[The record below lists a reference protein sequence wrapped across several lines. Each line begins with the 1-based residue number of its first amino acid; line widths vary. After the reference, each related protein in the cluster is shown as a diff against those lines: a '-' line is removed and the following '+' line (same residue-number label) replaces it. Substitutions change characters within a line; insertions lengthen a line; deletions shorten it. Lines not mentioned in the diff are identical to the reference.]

1 MSWVFFLWKFSWVIT
16 SDVLVYT
23 LLQPT
28 CRGQIGSQGGQA
40 PGELR
45 EAVPPGAVD
54 PSGGASAPINIQL
67 VGLQL
72 MKDDPSGP
80 QGLVCAEYSLSSESL
95 GHLPTQAWESCAAGG
110 SFWVPNLW
118 LYL

>member
-1 MSWVFFLWKFSWVIT
+1 MAV
-16 SDVLVYT
+16 
-23 LLQPT
+23 
-28 CRGQIGSQGGQA
+28 RGA
-40 PGELR
+40 EAKHPGELR
-45 EAVPPGAVD
+45 LAVPPGAVN
-54 PSGGASAPINIQL
+54 PGGGASASINIQP

-80 QGLVCAEYSLSSESL
+80 LGPGLCAGRRLSSESL

-110 SFWVPNLW
+110 GFWVPNLW